1 VTPRGAGCAAVAAV
15 VLVVLPG
22 CDSGPPVTETRPF
35 TTFTR
40 LEVSGDLDLQVRLF
54 NRPDP
59 GVRITAGE
67 RAIDRITT
75 ELERNTLKIGTKSRG
90 LTIGP
95 DPLGPVSI
103 SLGVPALVGLQ
114 VDGPADVLLTGLSA
128 KTFELRV
135 DGSGDVAA
143 RGRVDDLELEVDG
156 SADSDLADLSTQTAQ
171 VRIDGSGDTELRVA
185 RSLELVVEG
194 SGDVTYY
201 GRPAV
206 SSRLEGSGDVRQ
218 MSAGP
223 R

>member
-1 VTPRGAGCAAVAAV
+1 VRWLVTAAVAAAA
-15 VLVVLPG
+15 LVALTG
-22 CDSGPPVTETRPF
+22 CDSGPPVTQTRPI

-59 GVRITAGE
+59 GVRVTAGE
-67 RAIDRITT
+67 KAIDRIKT
-75 ELERNTLKIGTKSRG
+75 ELIENRLVISTKSRG

-103 SLGVPALVGLQ
+103 SLGVPALVGLR
-114 VDGPADVLLTGLSA
+114 VEGSADVLLTGLSA
-128 KTFELRV
+128 KAFELRIE
-135 DGSGDVAA
+135 GSGEVEA
-143 RGRVDDLELEVDG
+143 RGRVDELELEIDG
-156 SADSDLADLSTQTAQ
+156 SADSRLADLSTQTAS

-194 SGDVTYY
+194 SGNVEYH

-206 SSRLEGSGDVRQ
+206 SSRLEGSGDVTQ
-218 MSAGP
+218 LDD
-223 R
+223 